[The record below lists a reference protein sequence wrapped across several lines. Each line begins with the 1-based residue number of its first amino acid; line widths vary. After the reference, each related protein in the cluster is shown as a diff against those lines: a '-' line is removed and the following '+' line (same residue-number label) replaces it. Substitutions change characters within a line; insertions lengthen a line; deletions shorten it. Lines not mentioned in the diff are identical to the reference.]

1 MTKLPYLIAC
11 SERYYERGFGLTY
24 DKDKKL
30 AVAQKRKRQENG
42 LALCW
47 EFLVLSDC
55 SVEDFKKTFD
65 ALIQKQALPFTDI
78 QMQSARE
85 LRGELDGTRR
95 IEGQENLLAT
105 LKNDRKKRKTKNEI
119 RARIFEFNIA
129 EDDRTLQLLILFHT
143 ASDYCCRYWLE
154 DVTKDSIK
162 DKIIHFQKHLR
173 FKADSL
179 LITQKLL
186 SSTQPSW
193 NLSLSRSVR
202 GKHVVS
208 VEQLTDKIY
217 QNSNIYAIEMPRLK
231 FKDLIDNYVTY
242 FQQRHGQHLV
252 RRRKEFQSL
261 SIERGYYMDFNTL
274 EFMTSKSNL
283 NLYIHDISNFLKT
296 LPFENL
302 DETNWADMY
311 EIKTLIQEQLGKHQA
326 QAFWNQIIPPV
337 LQPRMA
343 FYPPL

>member
-1 MTKLPYLIAC
+1 LPYLIAC
-11 SERYYERGFGLTY
+11 SERYYERGLGLTY
-24 DKDKKL
+24 DRDKKL

-55 SVEDFKKTFD
+55 SVEDFKETFD
-65 ALIQKQALPFTDI
+65 ALIEKQALPFSDI

-95 IEGQENLLAT
+95 IGGQENLLAK
-105 LKNDRKKRKTKNEI
+105 LKNDRKKRKSKNEI
-119 RARIFEFNIA
+119 RARIFGFNIA

-143 ASDYCCRYWLE
+143 ASNYCCRYWLE
-154 DVTKDSIK
+154 FIDNDVIK
-162 DKIIHFQKHLR
+162 ENVIHFQKHLR

-179 LITQKLL
+179 LITQKKL
-186 SSTQPSW
+186 SGLDS
-193 NLSLSRSVR
+193 LSLKNKQGERSITILR
-202 GKHVVS
+202 
-208 VEQLTDKIY
+208 QINTIY
-217 QNSNIYAIEMPRLK
+217 ENNNVYPIEIERTK
-231 FKDLIDNYVTY
+231 FKKLVDKYVTY

-252 RRRKEFQSL
+252 RRRKEFESL

-283 NLYIHDISNFLKT
+283 NPDIPDISNFLKT

-311 EIKTLIQEQLGKHQA
+311 EIKELINKQLGEHQA

-337 LQPRMA
+337 THPRMA

>member
-1 MTKLPYLIAC
+1 MPYLIAC
-11 SERYYERGFGLTY
+11 SERYYERGLGLTY
-24 DKDKKL
+24 DRDKKL

-55 SVEDFKKTFD
+55 SVEDFKETFD
-65 ALIQKQALPFTDI
+65 ALIKKQALPFTDI

-95 IEGQENLLAT
+95 IGGQENLLAK
-105 LKNDRKKRKTKNEI
+105 LKNDRKKRKSKNEI
-119 RARIFEFNIA
+119 RARIFGFNIA
-129 EDDRTLQLLILFHT
+129 EDERQLQLLILFHT
-143 ASDYCCRYWLE
+143 ASNYCCRYWLE
-154 DVTKDSIK
+154 FIDNDVIK
-162 DKIIHFQKHLR
+162 ENVIHFQKHLR
-173 FKADSL
+173 FKADSF

-193 NLSLSRSVR
+193 NLSLSKSVR

-231 FKDLIDNYVTY
+231 FKNAIDDYVTY

-252 RRRKEFQSL
+252 RRRKEFKSL

-283 NLYIHDISNFLKT
+283 NPDIPDISNFLKT

-311 EIKTLIQEQLGKHQA
+311 EIKELINKQLGEHQA
-326 QAFWNQIIPPV
+326 QAFWNQIISPV
-337 LQPRMA
+337 THPRMA

>member
-1 MTKLPYLIAC
+1 LIAC

-55 SVEDFKKTFD
+55 SIEDFKKTFD

-186 SSTQPSW
+186 SSTQSSW

-274 EFMTSKSNL
+274 EFMTDKNYFARSFHEIAD
-283 NLYIHDISNFLKT
+283 YLKT
-296 LPFENL
+296 MPF
-302 DETNWADMY
+302 DKGFETNWADMY
-311 EIKTLIQEQLGKHQA
+311 EIKEKIETQLGKQRA
-326 QAFWNQIIPPV
+326 EVFWRIITHPATQGRAAIY
-337 LQPRMA
+337 L
-343 FYPPL
+343 